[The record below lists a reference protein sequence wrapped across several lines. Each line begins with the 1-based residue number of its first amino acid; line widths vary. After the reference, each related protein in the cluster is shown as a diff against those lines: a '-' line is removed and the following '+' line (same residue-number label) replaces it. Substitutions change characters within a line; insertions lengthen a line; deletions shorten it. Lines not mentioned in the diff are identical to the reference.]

1 MVITSQNV
9 TKCVY
14 FHTCD
19 ASAVSVHVFFIVHIC
34 LFFLKEQKYDSS
46 NLDASCDN
54 NYKVSLSLLAEMEKT
69 SRY

>member
-9 TKCVY
+9 FIFTPAN
-14 FHTCD
+14 
-19 ASAVSVHVFFIVHIC
+19 ASAVSVRVFFFIVHIC